1 LAEPQE
7 REALLVAPG
16 VALGDRREVDVVLDA
31 DADTQDVL
39 EVAAQVLARPAGEL
53 ADERDVARAGRD
65 GRLDADDG
73 GRDARDRDAGRRA
86 RLVARGADV
95 GGCRAVGARDD
106 RRLAE
111 SAPERVHDARA
122 DAVRHDVESEPDEHV
137 RAYGVLGGLG
147 PARPLDGPGRLDEAA
162 LLEPCDDLRGG
173 RPRDA
178 RAVADLRAR

>member
-1 LAEPQE
+1 HAGHPCARAELDEAQPADEVLDVDGVVDAGGGHGQVADLAGAARGAVVEPAVEPRAETDALAEPQE

-73 GRDARDRDAGRRA
+73 GRDARDR
-86 RLVARGADV
+86 
-95 GGCRAVGARDD
+95 
-106 RRLAE
+106 
-111 SAPERVHDARA
+111 
-122 DAVRHDVESEPDEHV
+122 
-137 RAYGVLGGLG
+137 
-147 PARPLDGPGRLDEAA
+147 
-162 LLEPCDDLRGG
+162 
-173 RPRDA
+173 
-178 RAVADLRAR
+178 